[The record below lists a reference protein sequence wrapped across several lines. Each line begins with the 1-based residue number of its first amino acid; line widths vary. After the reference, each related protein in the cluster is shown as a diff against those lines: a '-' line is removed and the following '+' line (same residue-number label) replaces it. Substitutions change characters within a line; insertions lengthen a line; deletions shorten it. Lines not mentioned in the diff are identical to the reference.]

1 MKRWTAA
8 ALLAVAF
15 LLGMAIGGL
24 GMELLH
30 LRRIAAWHHRGGE
43 PPAFGFLVQ
52 RLERRLELSPEQ
64 ARQVE
69 EILERA
75 RRDLGDM
82 HREVRPR
89 IHRRLAEARSE
100 IEAVLTPEQRE
111 ELRRLGPRLLPR
123 GHHRHGPPRRHDATP

>member
-15 LLGMAIGGL
+15 LLGMVIGGL
-24 GMELLH
+24 GVELLH
-30 LRRIAAWHHRGGE
+30 LRRIAPWHHSGE
-43 PPAFGFLVQ
+43 GPPGFGFLVH
-52 RLERRLELSPEQ
+52 RLERRLELTPEQ

-69 EILERA
+69 EILARA

-89 IHRRLAEARSE
+89 VHRRLEEARSE
-100 IEAVLTPEQRE
+100 IEEVLTAEQRE
-111 ELRRLGPRLLPR
+111 ELRRLRPRLLPR
-123 GHHRHGPPRRHDATP
+123 RHHRHGPPHHQRP